1 MNGMSLNGY
10 VNFHLYVLNGESLIR
25 WFRWWAVVFFYLL
38 CSSILILTLEKK
50 KPVSEPTK
58 CMLYIQICQMHF
70 LCWIL
75 VIFFSF
81 FSFFAFFIYKRLF
94 KIVNIVVQIIFYSNQ
109 FHVFRIIIFWSFNIS
124 NLIFCVKI
132 KFSN

>member
-1 MNGMSLNGY
+1 MMGG
-10 VNFHLYVLNGESLIR
+10 G
-25 WFRWWAVVFFYLL
+25 FFTYL

-58 CMLYIQICQMHF
+58 CMLYIQILPNAF

-81 FSFFAFFIYKRLF
+81 FFLFLLSLYKRLF
-94 KIVNIVVQIIFYSNQ
+94 KIVNIVVQTIFYSNQ
-109 FHVFRIIIFWSFNIS
+109 LHMYFELRYSEA
-124 NLIFCVKI
+124 
-132 KFSN
+132 